1 MCADAFADTVTDAH
15 PVDGRRRM
23 SDHPEAPGRRLRRY
37 PRAALVPAAAAVM
50 FSGVLPSPYIYG
62 YLRAGAVYLLVPPV
76 LLLVAAI
83 LAATDR
89 SASDAARTGWGVTCG
104 VAAAVIVPL
113 MWVVA
118 VLLFGP

>member
-1 MCADAFADTVTDAH
+1 
-15 PVDGRRRM
+15 M

-37 PRAALVPAAAAVM
+37 PRAALVPVAAAVVFVLVM